1 MAERL
6 LDWVSGLP
14 TVAVYA
20 VLAVLS
26 SVENVFPPVPAEDR
40 NGNPH
45 DFSASP
51 SLAGKRATNVAL
63 TGQGAYDAFGSGHLG
78 ILASPQT
85 EELTYDFVAHGH

>member
-1 MAERL
+1 M
-6 LDWVSGLP
+6 
-14 TVAVYA
+14 
-20 VLAVLS
+20 
-26 SVENVFPPVPAEDR
+26 PAQDR

-51 SLAGKRATNVAL
+51 ALAGKRATNVAL

-85 EELTYDFVAHGH
+85 EELAYDFVARDKHGHGH